1 MAPQAGN
8 GGCLQGKVFG
18 LTGELARKELQP
30 MLKAHGATVSA
41 IIHKRVSFVLCTPDA
56 VKYNTQKV
64 RKALKHGIPLVS
76 QGFIAACALAGDV
89 VDSTPFRVVTTA
101 NAPASIPGASTLA
114 GSNAKAPNDATAVSV
129 EGSNSGSSAK
139 EANTVGTPKGER
151 KTATA
156 EDGVDTAGDGSKGTR
171 RRRRKDLAQLESSG
185 PEVARSEQPPG
196 DGGGDAQKKK
206 HKKRKNRGKDAD
218 SSIVADTCP
227 GSQRASTK
235 GTERPKETKKRKKN
249 HLRTDVVGQDT
260 TTAGKGPESGEL
272 RRGDG
277 EDIPRAQVGDAK
289 LDKRERKKEK
299 SDSVGGRQ

>member
-1 MAPQAGN
+1 
-8 GGCLQGKVFG
+8 
-18 LTGELARKELQP
+18 
-30 MLKAHGATVSA
+30 VSA

-76 QGFIAACALAGDV
+76 QEFIAACAFAGDV
-89 VDSTPFRVVTTA
+89 VNSTPFRFVTTA

-114 GSNAKAPNDATAVSV
+114 GSNARAPNDAAVVSG
-129 EGSNSGSSAK
+129 EGNSGSSTT
-139 EANTVGTPKGER
+139 EANTVGAPKGER

-171 RRRRKDLAQLESSG
+171 RRRRKEIAQLEQSG
-185 PEVARSEQPPG
+185 PEVARSGQPPG
-196 DGGGDAQKKK
+196 DDGGDAQKKK

-235 GTERPKETKKRKKN
+235 GTERPKKTKKRKKH
-249 HLRTDVVGQDT
+249 HLRTDVAGRDT
-260 TTAGKGPESGEL
+260 TRAGQGQESGGL

-277 EDIPRAQVGDAK
+277 EDIPSAQVGDAK
-289 LDKRERKKEK
+289 LDKRERKEESKK
-299 SDSVGGRQ
+299 RKTR

>member
-30 MLKAHGATVSA
+30 MLKAHGATVST

-56 VKYNTQKV
+56 VKCNTQKV

-76 QGFIAACALAGDV
+76 QEFIAACALAGDV

-114 GSNAKAPNDATAVSV
+114 GSNARAPNDVAAVSG
-129 EGSNSGSSAK
+129 EGNSGSSTK
-139 EANTVGTPKGER
+139 EANTIGVPKGER

-156 EDGVDTAGDGSKGTR
+156 EDGVDTAGDGW
-171 RRRRKDLAQLESSG
+171 RKELARLESSG
-185 PEVARSEQPPG
+185 PKVARSGHPPG
-196 DGGGDAQKKK
+196 DDGGDAQEKK

-227 GSQRASTK
+227 GSQRASKK
-235 GTERPKETKKRKKN
+235 GTERPKKTKKSKKH
-249 HLRTDVVGQDT
+249 HLRIDVANQNTTRARQGQ
-260 TTAGKGPESGEL
+260 ESGGL

-277 EDIPRAQVGDAK
+277 EDIPSAQVGDAK
-289 LDKRERKKEK
+289 LDKRERKKESKKRK
-299 SDSVGGRQ
+299 SR

>member
-41 IIHKRVSFVLCTPDA
+41 IIHKRVSFVLCTSDA

-114 GSNAKAPNDATAVSV
+114 GSNARARNDATAVSV
-129 EGSNSGSSAK
+129 EGKSGPSAK

-171 RRRRKDLAQLESSG
+171 RRRRKELAQLESSG
-185 PEVARSEQPPG
+185 PEVARSGQPPG
-196 DGGGDAQKKK
+196 DDGGDAQKK
-206 HKKRKNRGKDAD
+206 HEKRKNRGKDAD

-235 GTERPKETKKRKKN
+235 GTERPKKTKKRKKH

-260 TTAGKGPESGEL
+260 TTAGQGQESGGL

-277 EDIPRAQVGDAK
+277 EDIPSAQVGDAK
-289 LDKRERKKEK
+289 LDKRERKKESKKRK
-299 SDSVGGRQ
+299 SR

>member
-89 VDSTPFRVVTTA
+89 VDSTPFRVVTTV

-114 GSNAKAPNDATAVSV
+114 GSNAKAPNDATAVRV

-156 EDGVDTAGDGSKGTR
+156 GDGVDTAGDGSKGTR
-171 RRRRKDLAQLESSG
+171 RRRRKELAQLQSSG
-185 PEVARSEQPPG
+185 PEVARSGQPPG
-196 DGGGDAQKKK
+196 DGGGDAQKK
-206 HKKRKNRGKDAD
+206 HKKRENRGKDAD

-227 GSQRASTK
+227 GSQRARTK
-235 GTERPKETKKRKKN
+235 GTERPEKTKKRKKH
-249 HLRTDVVGQDT
+249 HLRTDVVGQEIA
-260 TTAGKGPESGEL
+260 TAGQGQESGGL

-277 EDIPRAQVGDAK
+277 EDIPNAQVGDAK
-289 LDKRERKKEK
+289 LNKRERKKESKKRK
-299 SDSVGGRQ
+299 SR